1 MKIRRTKLQQGGRL
15 MNRVTERKLQDQS
28 RSGGLAVC
36 VIISSLIMNIVV
48 PDMTAL
54 IQNSEDNQNHMSWM
68 HQVAEPCPLEQIY
81 WSLRL

>member
-1 MKIRRTKLQQGGRL
+1 MKIRHTKLQQGGRL

-54 IQNSEDNQNHMSWM
+54 IQNSEDNQSHMSWM
-68 HQVAEPCPLEQIY
+68 HQVTESCPLERTCRFLPQ
-81 WSLRL
+81 